1 MRRNFPESQALFAR
15 LLTEAGFRN
24 ENGTYDKARYDKV
37 RFCKESGISY
47 GMYDHFLAGTAK
59 LSIEKIVEIEK
70 ALNFKFL

>member
-24 ENGTYDKARYDKV
+24 ENGTYDKA